1 MPDPLRGTP
10 FALAVEGGATLA
22 GEVYRPAREADPSL
36 PAIVLAHGW
45 TLNRTVWSRVIRSVQ
60 ARAAC
65 PVIAYDQRGHG
76 SSTAGDLGASV
87 PLLGRDLGA
96 IIEATVETDRVVLG
110 GHSMGGMT
118 IMAFAGQDPDTLADR
133 VERVVLLGTAA
144 AEVSRPGLVGKVEM
158 GVMRL
163 AARGPALPAGVFVRS
178 RHQRHLNFGDNP
190 DPRDI
195 RLVRKAIA
203 GTTIRDMG
211 SYFRALETMDERASL
226 AALATV
232 PTTILVGEKDRLT
245 PVPLARALHHGIP
258 GSELVEVPGK
268 GHMLGYEATELVV
281 DALLATVA

>member
-1 MPDPLRGTP
+1 MATEAPEFEAVVLAAGAGRRFGGGKLLAPWAGGALLDG
-10 FALAVEGGATLA
+10 ALAAALA
-22 GEVYRPAREADPSL
+22 APAR
-36 PAIVLAHGW
+36 
-45 TLNRTVWSRVIRSVQ
+45 RVI
-60 ARAAC
+60 
-65 PVIAYDQRGHG
+65 
-76 SSTAGDLGASV
+76 
-87 PLLGRDLGA
+87 
-96 IIEATVETDRVVLG
+96 VV
-110 GHSMGGMT
+110 T
-118 IMAFAGQDPDTLADR
+118 
-133 VERVVLLGTAA
+133 GTAA

-268 GHMLGYEATELVV
+268 GHMLGYEATDLVV